1 MISKN
6 FFDALEAISFERG
19 LDIDEILQKVELAVG
34 AACRNAEPPFNGEII
49 VEFYNDKKKIRV
61 YEEKTVVDQIDPTGP
76 KGQILLE
83 DAKLQKDRVRVGS
96 VIRREINLDT
106 ELGRKPA
113 SIFKQVFTQG
123 LKDLEREKA
132 FQFFKDRENEII
144 TVKVN
149 KVTEDFVTFNMG
161 MNTESFMPAKESI
174 PGEALREGQDVKVY
188 ITRVEK
194 TGKGPKV
201 FVSRATRD
209 IVKRLFEL
217 TIPEIASGDVEIMAI
232 ARDAGSRTK
241 VGVMSNSET
250 VDPKGACVGMQGSRI
265 KIINEALNNERIDI
279 FTWKFNAVDLI
290 AEALTPARAIAV
302 LANEK
307 EKTSVVIVPDD
318 QFSLAIG
325 RGGQNAKLASYAT
338 GWKIDIKDES
348 TAIKEGI
355 KFTPNVNMN

>member
-19 LDIDEILQKVELAVG
+19 LDIDEILAKVEQAVG
-34 AACRNAEPPFNGEII
+34 AACRNAEPPFTGDII
-49 VEFYNDKKKIRV
+49 VEFSNDKKRV
-61 YEEKTVVDQIDPTGP
+61 RVFEEKTVVDQIDPAGP

-83 DAKLQKDRVRVGS
+83 DAKLQKDRIRIGT
-96 VIRREINLDT
+96 VIRKEINLES

-132 FQFFKDRENEII
+132 YQFFKDRENEII

-149 KVTEDFVTFNMG
+149 KVAEDYFTFNMG
-161 MNTESFMPAKESI
+161 MNTESFMPLKEAI
-174 PGEALREGQDVKVY
+174 PGEILREGQDIKVY

-201 FVSRATRD
+201 YVSRSTRD

-217 TIPEIASGDVEIMAI
+217 TIPEIASGDVEIIAI

-241 VGVMSNSET
+241 VGVMSNNPM
-250 VDPKGACVGMQGSRI
+250 VDPKGACVGMQGQRI

-279 FTWKFNAVDLI
+279 FTWKHNSIDLI
-290 AEALTPARAIAV
+290 AEALTPARAICV
-302 LANEK
+302 IPNEK
-307 EKTSVVIVPDD
+307 EKTSIVIVPDD

-348 TAIKEGI
+348 TAHKEGI
-355 KFTPNVNMN
+355 NFVPNINS